1 MLIIEPK
8 QYNEILKLT
17 GKKNVIISCEGCRDV
32 YFPDNAAIAISQGL
46 LVDGTDLV
54 VIASDYVCT
63 PEHFELYILKYID
76 AIESADTI
84 IVFSCG
90 VGVRVIAQR
99 LRNKRV
105 YAACDTYPLP
115 GYQGVTPLEYDCSL
129 CGECRLNETGAICPI
144 TACSK
149 GLINGQCGGAKNGMC
164 EVDKDMECGWERI
177 YRRLERL
184 GQLPTTYG
192 SIQVR
197 NFAPEA
203 KSKGD

>member
-8 QYNEILKLT
+8 PYEEILQLT
-17 GKKNVIISCEGCRDV
+17 GNRTVIISCEGCRDV
-32 YFPDNAAIAISQGL
+32 YFPDNAAIAMRERL
-46 LVDGTDLV
+46 LVYGTDLV
-54 VIASDYVCT
+54 VIDSDYVCM
-63 PEHFELYILKYID
+63 PEHFELYILKYTD

-84 IVFSCG
+84 LVFSCG
-90 VGVRVIAQR
+90 VGVQVIAKA
-99 LRNKRV
+99 LENKRV

-115 GYQGVTPLEYDCSL
+115 GYQGITPLENDCTL

-149 GLINGQCGGAKNGMC
+149 SLLNGQCGGAKNGMC

-177 YRRLERL
+177 YKRLEKL
-184 GQLPTTYG
+184 EQLATTSG

-197 NFAPEA
+197 NFAPET
-203 KSKGD
+203 KSEGD